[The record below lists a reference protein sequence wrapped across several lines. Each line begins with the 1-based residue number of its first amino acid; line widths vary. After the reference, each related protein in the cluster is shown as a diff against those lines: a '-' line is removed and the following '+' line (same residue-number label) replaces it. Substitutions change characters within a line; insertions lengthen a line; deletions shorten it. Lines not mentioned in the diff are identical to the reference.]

1 MRVVERGVGR
11 CVISWMTK
19 IDIAI
24 AGCCAARVT
33 ALECGQAWWTCAGT
47 SGRVSCTWPAKGG
60 GWGI

>member
-1 MRVVERGVGR
+1 MPCQRRLELPGVPMRVVERGVGR

-33 ALECGQAWWTCAGT
+33 ALECGQAW
-47 SGRVSCTWPAKGG
+47 
-60 GWGI
+60 